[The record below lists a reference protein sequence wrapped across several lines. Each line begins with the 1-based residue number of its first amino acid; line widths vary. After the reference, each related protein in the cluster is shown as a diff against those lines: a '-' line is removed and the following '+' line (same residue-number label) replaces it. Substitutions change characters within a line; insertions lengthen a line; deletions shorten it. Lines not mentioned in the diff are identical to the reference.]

1 MKWKGHNLFVTFQNI
16 TLSKLD
22 KQAQSRKFRKLRR
35 IGFYQIVQKIA
46 KMIWSKWMTSWSSK
60 HNAKKSV
67 IQVNDSEV
75 ASTAQGRKDKKKIK
89 PNAANK
95 IELMQCLQNIY

>member
-46 KMIWSKWMTSWSSK
+46 KMI
-60 HNAKKSV
+60 
-67 IQVNDSEV
+67 
-75 ASTAQGRKDKKKIK
+75 
-89 PNAANK
+89 
-95 IELMQCLQNIY
+95 